1 MIVTDV
7 YLEEST
13 ISLEGYLVN
22 QLIVSSVLDQNFN
35 LLNLSVYL
43 SKIFLLSIQISEVLE
58 QISLN
63 IGLVM

>member
-22 QLIVSSVLDQNFN
+22 QLIVSSVLDQIFN

-63 IGLVM
+63 VGLVM

>member
-63 IGLVM
+63 VGLVM